1 MSKIKLI
8 CIKIM
13 ILFKIIKTILK
24 KLMIII
30 KEKLSKNGWD
40 QKLNKQLS
48 KTDSKPG
55 TEKN

>member
-13 ILFKIIKTILK
+13 ILFKIIKITLK

-30 KEKLSKNGWD
+30 KEKLSK
-40 QKLNKQLS
+40 KYRM
-48 KTDSKPG
+48 
-55 TEKN
+55 KNLAGL